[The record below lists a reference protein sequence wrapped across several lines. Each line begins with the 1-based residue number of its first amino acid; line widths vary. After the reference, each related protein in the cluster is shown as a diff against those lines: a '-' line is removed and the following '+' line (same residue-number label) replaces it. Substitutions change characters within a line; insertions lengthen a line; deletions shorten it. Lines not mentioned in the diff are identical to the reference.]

1 MARQDT
7 GEVATLASK
16 YRRIRRRRRAAG
28 VIAFVL
34 CAAALTALA
43 VVVAPSQQARVAG
56 ANIHSVVPPTTAAV
70 TTTTAAPTTTT
81 VAPTT
86 TSAPSK
92 PTPVPIDMNSPAAPV
107 FSRIPTPDPVVF
119 LTVDDGIVQDPAV
132 LDYIRQQHI
141 PVTMFP
147 IPAYVEQNEPYF
159 QAIHATGA
167 TVQDHTVH
175 HVDLTTLS
183 PANQKAEICGPLDEY
198 QQKFGA
204 RPWIFRPPYGSMNNN
219 VAYAARSCG
228 IRAIVLWKAAT
239 NDGRIDTQG
248 GPLQAG
254 DIVLMHFR
262 TDLRQNLEVVLN
274 SLHSLGLRPAFLSDY
289 LTPG

>member
-1 MARQDT
+1 MDRKRRQT
-7 GEVATLASK
+7 
-16 YRRIRRRRRAAG
+16 IRRRRRTVGA
-28 VIAFVL
+28 IAFVL
-34 CAAALTALA
+34 CAIGLTALA
-43 VVVAPSQQARVAG
+43 IVVAPAQD
-56 ANIHSVVPPTTAAV
+56 IEL
-70 TTTTAAPTTTT
+70 AAPRIHTAPGSAAASTIQTTTTT
-81 VAPTT
+81 VVPTT
-86 TSAPSK
+86 TKTTTTGTSSGSH
-92 PTPVPIDMNSPAAPV
+92 PTPVPIDMSTPAAPV
-107 FSRIPTPDPVVF
+107 FSRIPTTDPVVF

-132 LDYIRQQHI
+132 LDYIRARKI

-147 IPAYVEQNEPYF
+147 VPAYVEQNEPYF

-175 HVDLTTLS
+175 HTDLTTLS
-183 PANQKAEICGPLDEY
+183 PADQKAEICGPLDEY
-198 QQKFGA
+198 QRIFGV
-204 RPWIFRPPYGSMNNN
+204 RPWIFRPPYGAMNNN

-239 NDGRIDTQG
+239 NDGRVDTQG

-262 TDLRQNLEVVLN
+262 TDLRQNLQVVLN
-274 SLHSLGLRPAFLSDY
+274 TAHSVGLHPAYLSDY

>member
-1 MARQDT
+1 VN
-7 GEVATLASK
+7 E
-16 YRRIRRRRRAAG
+16 RRRRRTRRRRRVVGA
-28 VIAFVL
+28 IACLV
-34 CAAALTALA
+34 CTAALTALA
-43 VVVAPSQQARVAG
+43 IAVAPSPEFEVAAPRVHA
-56 ANIHSVVPPTTAAV
+56 VPAPASAS
-70 TTTTAAPTTTT
+70 TTTIEPRTT
-81 VAPTT
+81 VAPPV
-86 TSAPSK
+86 TSSG
-92 PTPVPIDMNSPAAPV
+92 TGGSTRVSIDMRTSNAPV
-107 FSRIPTPDPVVF
+107 FSRIPTTDPVVF
-119 LTVDDGIVQDPAV
+119 LTIDDGIVQDPAV
-132 LDYIRQQHI
+132 LDYIRAQNI
-141 PVTMFP
+141 PVTIFP

-175 HVDLTTLS
+175 HIDLTTLS

-198 QQKFGA
+198 QQKFGV
-204 RPWIFRPPYGSMNNN
+204 RPWIFRPPYGAMNNN

-239 NDGRIDTQG
+239 NDGRVDTQG

-262 TDLRQNLEVVLN
+262 TDLRRNLEVVLN
-274 SLHSLGLRPAFLSDY
+274 TIHSLGLRPAYLSDY

>member
-1 MARQDT
+1 
-7 GEVATLASK
+7 
-16 YRRIRRRRRAAG
+16 
-28 VIAFVL
+28 VIAFLL
-34 CAAALTALA
+34 CTAGLTA
-43 VVVAPSQQARVAG
+43 VAIGVARG
-56 ANIHSVVPPTTAAV
+56 QDLER
-70 TTTTAAPTTTT
+70 AAPRLHAAPVSISDSTLTTT

-86 TSAPSK
+86 TTSGASK
-92 PTPVPIDMNSPAAPV
+92 PTPVPIDMSTPTAPV
-107 FSRIPTPDPVVF
+107 FSRIPTTDPVVF
-119 LTVDDGIVQDPAV
+119 LTIDDGIVQDPAV
-132 LDYIRQQHI
+132 LDYIRAQKI

-175 HVDLTTLS
+175 HNDLRSLS

-198 QQKFGA
+198 QQKFGV
-204 RPWIFRPPYGSMNNN
+204 RPWIFRPPYGAMNAN
-219 VAYAARSCG
+219 VPYAARSCG

-239 NDGRIDTQG
+239 NDGRVDTQG

-254 DIVLMHFR
+254 DVVLMHFR

-274 SLHSLGLRPAFLSDY
+274 QIHALGLRPAYLSDY